1 LLLGGLV
8 ALPWPHVRPV
18 LRWVGIA
25 ALLVGLMLLAA
36 RAGEHVWPSARGGS
50 PLVGWAP
57 LNALRTVLHSDDGEL
72 RYAVPNAV
80 NALKVFVHPGF
91 LLLGPVLIP
100 FIRRGDLLAGPQR
113 IAAGMVA
120 AYLLFVMG
128 MPFQNDRVL
137 LLAQPFVAVL
147 LFPAFGRAQHWVA
160 DKGLRPRVVVV
171 PLVLVQLALF
181 VRAMLPFMRQEQ
193 LERHWAAEVCATGR
207 SRIYTHG
214 LGGAIGTW
222 CPAVQVTELWYAP
235 IDRFEPGALL
245 LVQPHA
251 LRHQWAGM
259 DPATS
264 FQRAQQQGLL
274 TRLEGPEGWTLFEV
288 VKER

>member
-1 LLLGGLV
+1 
-8 ALPWPHVRPV
+8 
-18 LRWVGIA
+18 
-25 ALLVGLMLLAA
+25 
-36 RAGEHVWPSARGGS
+36 
-50 PLVGWAP
+50 
-57 LNALRTVLHSDDGEL
+57 
-72 RYAVPNAV
+72 V